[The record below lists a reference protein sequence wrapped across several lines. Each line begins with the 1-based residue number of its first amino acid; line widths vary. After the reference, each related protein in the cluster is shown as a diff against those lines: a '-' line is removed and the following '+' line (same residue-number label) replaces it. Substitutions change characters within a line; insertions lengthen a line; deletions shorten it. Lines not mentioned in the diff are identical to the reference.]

1 MFKSVQQKLK
11 DASILETNEPIL
23 SFVQVIDFNKQ
34 QQQFKKL
41 AKEELSALL
50 QNKGYYFLASSN
62 KLRIF

>member
-11 DASILETNEPIL
+11 DASILEANEPIL

-41 AKEELSALL
+41 AKEEVSV
-50 QNKGYYFLASSN
+50 QNKGYYFLASS
-62 KLRIF
+62 KFPYFP